1 MLAAGA
7 SIDLPI
13 RYRKVGVLCEVLPRE
28 LQYGIHIVLYCIVCA
43 GNRAVLV
50 CPSVRSIGVYHII
63 DGSSTHRPRTRDTP
77 HSGRSLPIPWDAAHG
92 SGYNCFILTAG
103 ASPQS

>member
-28 LQYGIHIVLYCIVCA
+28 LQYGIHVVLYRTVCA

-50 CPSVRSIGVYHII
+50 CPAVRSIGVYH
-63 DGSSTHRPRTRDTP
+63 HRWQLYPP
-77 HSGRSLPIPWDAAHG
+77 PSNP
-92 SGYNCFILTAG
+92 GYTAQWQV
-103 ASPQS
+103 SPDIVEYCT